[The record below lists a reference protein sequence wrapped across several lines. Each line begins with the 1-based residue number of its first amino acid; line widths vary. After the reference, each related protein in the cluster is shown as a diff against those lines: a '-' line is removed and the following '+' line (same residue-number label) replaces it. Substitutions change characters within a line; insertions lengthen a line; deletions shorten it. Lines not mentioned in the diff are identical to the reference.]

1 MEDTLSDISQS
12 PKDRYCVTPHLRVV
26 KIETGRRM
34 AGARGWGSRE
44 GGVIVSGHRV
54 SVLHDEKSSGE
65 KMIKVVNFV
74 MCILQ

>member
-1 MEDTLSDISQS
+1 M
-12 PKDRYCVTPHLRVV
+12 TPRLRVV
-26 KIETGRRM
+26 KIIETGRRM
-34 AGARGWGSRE
+34 AGARGWRSRE

-74 MCILQ
+74 THILQ